1 MMPPMPAS
9 MSERI
14 RIVLVNT
21 THPGNIGAVARA
33 MKTMGL
39 TRLHLVG
46 PQGFPSAEATAR
58 AAGADDILARAT
70 VCADLDAAL
79 TGARLIL
86 GTSARAR
93 SISWPELDPRQ
104 AIAEA
109 ANTAGDVAILF
120 GRERYGLTNEELQR
134 CHYLVK
140 IPANPE
146 FRSLNIASAVQV
158 LAYELRMAQPV
169 AENPEEDTGELFATA
184 EDMEGF
190 YAHLENTLLET
201 GFLSQDK
208 PRVTMMK
215 RLRRLFN
222 RARPD
227 QTEINILRGIL
238 TSIQKPKNQKP

>member
-1 MMPPMPAS
+1 MLAPLLDKV
-9 MSERI
+9 

-21 THPGNIGAVARA
+21 THPGNIGATARA

-70 VCADLDAAL
+70 VCADLDEAL
-79 TGARLIL
+79 AGARLIL

-93 SISWPELDPRQ
+93 TISWPELDPRQ
-104 AIAEA
+104 AVAEA
-109 ANTAGDVAILF
+109 VNTAGDVAILF

-134 CHYLVK
+134 CHYLVN
-140 IPANPE
+140 IPTNPE
-146 FRSLNIASAVQV
+146 FRSLNIAAAVQV
-158 LAYELRMAQPV
+158 LAYEMRMAQPGEV
-169 AENPEEDTGELFATA
+169 SPQEEPGELVAAA
-184 EDMEGF
+184 EDMERF
-190 YAHLENTLLET
+190 YEHLEDTLLQT
-201 GFLSQDK
+201 GFLSSDQ
-208 PRVTMMK
+208 PRVTMMR

-227 QTEINILRGIL
+227 ETEINILRGIL
-238 TSIQKPKNQKP
+238 SSILNPRKRG